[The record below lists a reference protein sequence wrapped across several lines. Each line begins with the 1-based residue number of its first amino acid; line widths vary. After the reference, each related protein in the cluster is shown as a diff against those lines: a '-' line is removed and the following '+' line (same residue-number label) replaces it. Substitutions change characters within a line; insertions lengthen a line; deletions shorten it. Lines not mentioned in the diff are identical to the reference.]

1 MQPGSY
7 GQFEFIFPPVL
18 PEGRKQRLVDKI
30 NSLLRHFKIP
40 YKITKE
46 VISNQVHTS
55 EKWDDFLMYFIG
67 KNRAFIQDYYI
78 LDIPEKKALFFQK
91 K

>member
-1 MQPGSY
+1 M
-7 GQFEFIFPPVL
+7 
-18 PEGRKQRLVDKI
+18 D
-30 NSLLRHFKIP
+30 

-78 LDIPEKKALFFQK
+78 LDSPEKKALFFQK